1 MNWLTGYAGRVETD
15 VSLAPLTSF
24 NLGGPARWMVW
35 PADEDSL
42 SELLRRAGETD
53 VSYKVLGGGANVL
66 VGDDGFD
73 GLVVRLDEPHFRSVE
88 HGDERVRVG
97 AGVELMPFLYACARK
112 GVAGIEGLAG
122 IPGTVGGSVRM
133 NAGGRYG
140 EIADAIETV
149 DLVGDDGDLETVD
162 RDDLGFGYRSSGV
175 GRRTVVSAT
184 LRTVRRDPDEVL
196 DRFRSIWE
204 EKKREQPM
212 GARCAGCV
220 FKNPPG
226 QMSAGE
232 LIDRAG
238 LKGCSSGGA
247 SVSTR
252 HANFVVTSDHATS
265 GDVRRLIDVVRDRV
279 ARVWSVELEPEIDIW

>member
-1 MNWLTGYAGRVETD
+1 MNWLTGYAARVDTD
-15 VSLAPLTSF
+15 VPLAPLTSF
-24 NLGGPARWMVW
+24 HLGGTARWMAW

-42 SELLRRAGETD
+42 SDLLRRAGEHD
-53 VSYKVLGGGANVL
+53 VSFKVLGGGANVL

-73 GLVVRLDEPHFRSVE
+73 GLVVRLDEPHFRATDF
-88 HGDERVRVG
+88 GDDCVRVG
-97 AGVELMPFLYACARK
+97 AGVEMMPFLYACARK
-112 GVAGIEGLAG
+112 GLAGLERLAG
-122 IPGTVGGSVRM
+122 IPGTVGGAVRM

-140 EIADAIETV
+140 EIADVIDSV
-149 DLVGDDGDLETVD
+149 DLVGDDGDLETVR
-162 RDDLGFGYRSSGV
+162 RDELGFGYRSSGV

-184 LRTVRRDPDEVL
+184 LRTARREPDEVL
-196 DRFRSIWE
+196 GRFRSIWE

-226 QMSAGE
+226 PMSAGE

-238 LKGCSSGGA
+238 LKGCGSGGA

-252 HANFVVTSDHATS
+252 HANFVVTSDVATS
-265 GDVRRLIDVVRDRV
+265 SDVLRLIDMVRERVSRV
-279 ARVWSVELEPEIDIW
+279 ASIDLEPEIDIW